1 MKHNKIIEGNVIYNK
16 RDDYSSVEEIRGY
29 LDCEGADTRGSFP
42 HLTTVGGGLY
52 CEGAYTKGS
61 FPQLTTV
68 GGWLYCSGADTRCS
82 FPQLTTVG
90 GYLDCYGADIRGSF
104 PQLTTVGGYL
114 YCAGADTKSSFP
126 QLTTVGGYLNCR
138 GADIRGSFPKLT
150 TVGGGL
156 DCSETDTK
164 GSFPQLT
171 TVGGYLDCRGADTK
185 GAFPQLTVE
194 HTNTTQARRRV
205 SQAFLDQGFLLSDGI
220 LSKIVFTRTSGGV
233 RIHKVVTVGQINETY
248 CIEQDGVFSHGD
260 TLKEARE
267 SFVYKV
273 SDRDKSKY
281 SEWTVETKI
290 TRKEAIESYRVITG
304 ACEAGTRNF
313 VETHAGTD
321 KDEFTVGEVIEL
333 TKGQFGNEEYMGFFK
348 KQ

>member
-1 MKHNKIIEGNVIYNK
+1 LL
-16 RDDYSSVEEIRGY
+16 R
-29 LDCEGADTRGSFP
+29 
-42 HLTTVGGGLY
+42 
-52 CEGAYTKGS
+52 S

-68 GGWLYCSGADTRCS
+68 GSYLDCCGADTKCSFPRLTTVGGWLDCSETDTRCS

-90 GYLDCYGADIRGSF
+90 RGLYCSGADTKCSFPRLTTVGGTIDCRGADTRGSF
-104 PQLTTVGGYL
+104 PQLTTVGGRL
-114 YCAGADTKSSFP
+114 YCYGADTK
-126 QLTTVGGYLNCR
+126 
-138 GADIRGSFPKLT
+138 
-150 TVGGGL
+150 
-156 DCSETDTK
+156 CS
-164 GSFPQLT
+164 
-171 TVGGYLDCRGADTK
+171 
-185 GAFPQLTVE
+185 FPQLTVE
-194 HTNTTQARRRV
+194 NTNTTQARRRV
-205 SQAFLDQGFLLSDGI
+205 TQAFLDQGFLLSDGI
-220 LSKIVFTRTSGGV
+220 LSKIVSTRTSGGV
-233 RIHKVVTVGQINETY
+233 RIHKVVTVGQIKETY

-304 ACEAGTRNF
+304 ACEAGTRHF

-333 TKGQFGNEEYMGFFK
+333 TKGQFGNEEYMGFFGG
-348 KQ
+348 